1 MTDFKPVMIVPIYMH
16 GSAFA
21 RMLPGLLPFGLPL
34 IVVDDGSDSDN
45 AAVLE
50 ALEAKHGQ
58 LYLTRHD
65 RNRGKGVAVAT
76 ALKKAQ
82 AMGFTHALQID
93 GDGQHHVD
101 DIPAFLSAARDDP
114 DALVLGVPEF
124 DSSMPT
130 SRRIGRHLTHFW
142 IWVETLSLEISDS
155 MCGYRCYPLKSV
167 VPLLDIRWLGKR
179 MDFDSEI
186 LVRMYWKNTLLVRIP
201 TRVIY
206 PKSARSNFN
215 MFSDNV
221 LITAMHIRLVAGMLV
236 RSPMLILN
244 RLANIRGGPTN

>member
-21 RMLPGLLPFGLPL
+21 RMLPGLLLFGLPV

-45 AAVLE
+45 AEVLE
-50 ALEAKHGQ
+50 ALDAKHDQ
-58 LYLTRHD
+58 LHLMRHQ
-65 RNRGKGVAVAT
+65 RNRGKGAAVAT

-93 GDGQHHVD
+93 GDGQHDVD

-114 DALVLGVPEF
+114 NALILGVPEF
-124 DSSMPT
+124 DSSMPA
-130 SRRIGRHLTHFW
+130 SRRIGRYLTHFW
-142 IWVETLSLEISDS
+142 IWIETLSLEISDS

-167 VPLLDIRWLGKR
+167 LPLLDVRWLGRR

-186 LVRMYWKNTLLVRIP
+186 LVRMYWKKTPLVRIP

-206 PKSARSNFN
+206 PESGRSNFK
-215 MFSDNV
+215 MFSDNM

-244 RLANIRGGPTN
+244 RLANYRGGSTN